1 MAQAAIKHG
10 DGQGFGPAIDRAH
23 LSRMTFGDKALERE
37 LLELFD
43 RQAALL
49 VARMHGTEGATV
61 KTLAHTL
68 KGSALGVGANEV
80 AQAAAAL
87 EQAQGPERL
96 SALAR
101 AVDRA
106 RIAVAAMLA

>member
-1 MAQAAIKHG
+1 
-10 DGQGFGPAIDRAH
+10 
-23 LSRMTFGDKALERE
+23 
-37 LLELFD
+37 
-43 RQAALL
+43 
-49 VARMHGTEGATV
+49 
-61 KTLAHTL
+61 L

-87 EQAQGPERL
+87 EQSQGPERL